1 MAYQASV
8 RQLFSV
14 SATKG
19 LVLKVVLGIVAAL
32 CWVGSLLLG
41 FGLLL
46 NPEDRSVV
54 GWTQMLLIVLMTFG
68 SLSTGIV
75 LLLLAKKDRPR
86 LGNAGWGFIAL
97 AAIVW
102 VDVTLALWI
111 VAALPLFGVW
121 LLVRWFRQ
129 KPPVNEGAPPVSE

>member
-1 MAYQASV
+1 M

-75 LLLLAKKDRPR
+75 LLLFAKKDRPR

-102 VDVTLALWI
+102 VNVTLALWI

-121 LLVRWFRQ
+121 LLVQWFRQ